1 MSYQEN
7 APEIPANDAS
17 RAAAQQKGMPP
28 EGIAKSSKEEPTPS
42 CTPDAGSLKEAVP
55 AQDAAEA
62 ASGEKDKPAENPA
75 PEGDD
80 DPNSLDIDG
89 DRWAAIIR
97 EEEERRAAAE
107 KSVDPVK
114 VPEHLDD
121 YYVVAPKENRI
132 TGKDAAY
139 AALDQLKYPP
149 VKIERA
155 NAAAASPQKAA
166 AETTPSRAATE
177 STQRI
182 DKAPNTVNPRTA
194 APRVRKPSPIHPRIC
209 APTGDYEGYRA
220 RLRET
225 FGNTM
230 SDEFVDVMLGMLVE
244 ALQPNPHYGLDEPT
258 FNAALAMVHS
268 AQCDTELEVFVAVQ
282 IVATGFAGFRFLRR
296 SQRFLVEE
304 YIDVYGGYARS
315 LLRLQME
322 LIQTLERMR
331 RGGKAPIIGNVNI
344 ESGAQVL
351 SIVQQPAQRRKPQKA
366 RR

>member
-1 MSYQEN
+1 
-7 APEIPANDAS
+7 
-17 RAAAQQKGMPP
+17 
-28 EGIAKSSKEEPTPS
+28 
-42 CTPDAGSLKEAVP
+42 
-55 AQDAAEA
+55 
-62 ASGEKDKPAENPA
+62 
-75 PEGDD
+75 
-80 DPNSLDIDG
+80 
-89 DRWAAIIR
+89 
-97 EEEERRAAAE
+97 
-107 KSVDPVK
+107 VDPVK

-121 YYVVAPKENRI
+121 YVLAPQENRI

-155 NAAAASPQKAA
+155 NTAAASPQKAA

-177 STQRI
+177 STQQI
-182 DKAPNTVNPRTA
+182 DKAPNAVNPRTA
-194 APRVRKPSPIHPRIC
+194 PPRVRKPSPIHPRIC

-244 ALQPNPHYGLDEPT
+244 ALQPNPHYGLDEAT
-258 FNAALAMVHS
+258 FNAALAMLHS
-268 AQCDTELEVFVAVQ
+268 AQCETELEVFVAVQ

-322 LIQTLERMR
+322 LIQTLERIR

-351 SIVQQPAQRRKPQKA
+351 GIVQQPAQRRKPQKA